1 LEMKRL
7 LAAERTVSRSRTSK
21 IATSNAAEMASRGTL
36 PEGARSLREKKAD
49 GRAEWG
55 RWARVYT
62 RKLSMISNQFPGNDV
77 LGRSRDLAA
86 IPPLPAG

>member
-1 LEMKRL
+1 
-7 LAAERTVSRSRTSK
+7 
-21 IATSNAAEMASRGTL
+21 MASRGTL

-62 RKLSMISNQFPGNDV
+62 RKLSVSSNQLPGNDV

-86 IPPLPAG
+86 IPPLCPLAERRQRFDRDDSKGKDNSKNKRMGGA

>member
-1 LEMKRL
+1 MARPGAFGDEKTLGGGENGFQIQD
-7 LAAERTVSRSRTSK
+7 SK

-62 RKLSMISNQFPGNDV
+62 RKYL
-77 LGRSRDLAA
+77 
-86 IPPLPAG
+86 